1 MSSYTLLFILLTT
14 TLHSQGQRSLEEIYS
29 LKFGMNRNEVA
40 ALVATMSDSTAIDVE
55 RTDYQILSVKSVNF
69 NDGRNIIDQLR
80 IFSGKERG
88 VFAIEEEIFLKW
100 DHQQPDN
107 DNMEAHRTSLEV
119 ILNRLR
125 DRYGPENLQ
134 EKTEIGVRY
143 RKTNFVSSS
152 WKFAN
157 NRWVHVMYEPQ
168 DWELFPEMVKIVI
181 IYRDAG
187 LDPRSNYPERSPSSF
202 SNSKR

>member
-1 MSSYTLLFILLTT
+1 MRPYTLLFILLTT
-14 TLHSQGQRSLEEIYS
+14 TLHLQGQRSLEEIYS

-40 ALVATMSDSTAIDVE
+40 ASVATMSDSTAIDVE

-80 IFSGKERG
+80 IFSGKKRG
-88 VFAIEEEIFLKW
+88 VFAIEEEIFFKW

-107 DNMEAHRTSLEV
+107 DNMEAHRTSLEE

-134 EKTEIGVRY
+134 EETEIGVRY

-157 NRWVHVMYEPQ
+157 NRWIHVMYEPQ

-181 IYRDAG
+181 VYRDAD
-187 LDPRSNYPERSPSSF
+187 LDPRPN
-202 SNSKR
+202 

>member
-1 MSSYTLLFILLTT
+1 MRLYTLLFILLTT
-14 TLHSQGQRSLEEIYS
+14 TLHSQVQRSLEEIYS
-29 LKFGMNRNEVA
+29 LKFGMDRNEVA
-40 ALVATMSDSTAIDVE
+40 ASVAPMSDSTVIDVQ
-55 RTDYQILSVKSVNF
+55 RKNYQILSVKSVNI
-69 NDGRNIIDQLR
+69 NDGRRIDQLR

-107 DNMEAHRTSLEV
+107 DNMEAHRTSLNE

-125 DRYGPENLQ
+125 DRYGPENFQ
-134 EKTEIGVRY
+134 EETEIGIRF
-143 RKTNFVSSS
+143 RETNFVSSS

-157 NRWVHVMYEPQ
+157 NRWIHVMYEPQ

-187 LDPRSNYPERSPSSF
+187 LDPRQN
-202 SNSKR
+202 

>member
-40 ALVATMSDSTAIDVE
+40 ASVATMSDSTAIDVE

-88 VFAIEEEIFLKW
+88 VFAIEEEIFFKW

-107 DNMEAHRTSLEV
+107 DNMEAHRTSLEE

-134 EKTEIGVRY
+134 EETEIGVRY

-152 WKFAN
+152 WKFAK
-157 NRWVHVMYEPQ
+157 NRWIHVMYEPQ

-181 IYRDAG
+181 VYRDAD
-187 LDPRSNYPERSPSSF
+187 LDPRPN
-202 SNSKR
+202 

>member
-1 MSSYTLLFILLTT
+1 MRPYTLLFILLTT
-14 TLHSQGQRSLEEIYS
+14 TLHLQGQRSLEEIYS

-40 ALVATMSDSTAIDVE
+40 ASVATMSDSTAIDVE

-80 IFSGKERG
+80 IFFGKERG
-88 VFAIEEEIFLKW
+88 VFAIEEEIFFKW

-157 NRWVHVMYEPQ
+157 NRWIHVMYEPQ

-181 IYRDAG
+181 VYRDAD
-187 LDPRSNYPERSPSSF
+187 LDPRPN
-202 SNSKR
+202 

>member
-1 MSSYTLLFILLTT
+1 MRPYTLLFILLTT
-14 TLHSQGQRSLEEIYS
+14 TLHLQGQRSLEEIYS

-40 ALVATMSDSTAIDVE
+40 AAVASMSDSTAIDVQ
-55 RTDYQILSVKSVNF
+55 RKDYQILSVKSVNIS
-69 NDGRNIIDQLR
+69 DGRRIDQLR

-107 DNMEAHRTSLEV
+107 DNMEAHRTSLKE

-134 EKTEIGVRY
+134 EKTEIGLRY

-157 NRWVHVMYEPQ
+157 NHWVHVMYEPQ

-187 LDPRSNYPERSPSSF
+187 LDPRSN
-202 SNSKR
+202 

>member
-1 MSSYTLLFILLTT
+1 MRSYTLLFILLTT

-40 ALVATMSDSTAIDVE
+40 ASVATMSDSTAIDVE

-88 VFAIEEEIFLKW
+88 VFAIEDEIFFKW

-107 DNMEAHRTSLEV
+107 DNMEAHRTSLEE

-134 EKTEIGVRY
+134 EETEIGVRY

-157 NRWVHVMYEPQ
+157 NRWIHVMYEPQ
-168 DWELFPEMVKIVI
+168 DWELFPEMMKIVI
-181 IYRDAG
+181 VYRDG
-187 LDPRSNYPERSPSSF
+187 DLDPRPN
-202 SNSKR
+202 

>member
-1 MSSYTLLFILLTT
+1 MSSYTLLFILLMT

-29 LKFGMNRNEVA
+29 LKFGMNQKEVSA
-40 ALVATMSDSTAIDVE
+40 AVATMSDSIAIDVK
-55 RTDYQILSVKSVNF
+55 RKNYQILSVKSVNI

-88 VFAIEEEIFLKW
+88 VFAIEEELFFKW

-107 DNMEAHRTSLEV
+107 DNMEAHRTSLEE

-125 DRYGPENLQ
+125 DRYGSENLQ
-134 EKTEIGVRY
+134 EETEIGVRY

-157 NRWVHVMYEPQ
+157 NRWIHVMYEPQ

-181 IYRDAG
+181 VYRDAD
-187 LDPRSNYPERSPSSF
+187 LDPRPN
-202 SNSKR
+202 

>member
-40 ALVATMSDSTAIDVE
+40 ASVATMSDSTAIDVE
-55 RTDYQILSVKSVNF
+55 RTDYQILSVKSVNI

-107 DNMEAHRTSLEV
+107 DNMEAHRTSLEE

-125 DRYGPENLQ
+125 DRYGLENLQ
-134 EKTEIGVRY
+134 EETEIGMRY

-152 WKFAN
+152 WKFIN
-157 NRWVHVMYEPQ
+157 NRWIHVMYEPQ

-187 LDPRSNYPERSPSSF
+187 LDPRQN
-202 SNSKR
+202 

>member
-1 MSSYTLLFILLTT
+1 MRSYTLLCILLTT

-29 LKFGMNRNEVA
+29 LKFGMNRNEVSA
-40 ALVATMSDSTAIDVE
+40 AVATMSDSTSIDVE
-55 RTDYQILSVKSVNF
+55 RKDYQILSVKSVNI

-88 VFAIEEEIFLKW
+88 VFAIEEEIFFKW

-107 DNMEAHRTSLEV
+107 DNMEAHRTSLEE

-134 EKTEIGVRY
+134 EETEIGVRY

-157 NRWVHVMYEPQ
+157 NRWIHAMYEPQ
-168 DWELFPEMVKIVI
+168 NWELFPEMVKIVI
-181 IYRDAG
+181 VYRDAD
-187 LDPRSNYPERSPSSF
+187 LDPRPN
-202 SNSKR
+202 

>member
-1 MSSYTLLFILLTT
+1 MRPYTLLFILLTT
-14 TLHSQGQRSLEEIYS
+14 TLHLQGQRSLEEIYS

-40 ALVATMSDSTAIDVE
+40 ASVATMSDSTAIDVE

-80 IFSGKERG
+80 IFSERERG
-88 VFAIEEEIFLKW
+88 VFAIEEEIFFKW

-107 DNMEAHRTSLEV
+107 DNMEAHRTSLEE

-134 EKTEIGVRY
+134 EETEIGVRY

-157 NRWVHVMYEPQ
+157 NRWIHVMYEPQ

-181 IYRDAG
+181 VYRDAD
-187 LDPRSNYPERSPSSF
+187 LDPRPN
-202 SNSKR
+202 

>member
-1 MSSYTLLFILLTT
+1 MRPYTLLFILLTI
-14 TLHSQGQRSLEEIYS
+14 TLHSQDQRSLEEIYS
-29 LKFGMNRNEVA
+29 LKFGMNLNEVA
-40 ALVATMSDSTAIDVE
+40 AAVASMSDSTAIDVQ
-55 RTDYQILSVKSVNF
+55 RKDYQILSVKSVNIS
-69 NDGRNIIDQLR
+69 DRRRIDQLR

-107 DNMEAHRTSLEV
+107 DNMEAHRTSLEE

-181 IYRDAG
+181 VYRDAD
-187 LDPRSNYPERSPSSF
+187 LDPRPN
-202 SNSKR
+202 

>member
-1 MSSYTLLFILLTT
+1 
-14 TLHSQGQRSLEEIYS
+14 
-29 LKFGMNRNEVA
+29 MNRNEVA
-40 ALVATMSDSTAIDVE
+40 AAVASMSDSTAIDVQ
-55 RTDYQILSVKSVNF
+55 RKDYQILSVKSVNIS
-69 NDGRNIIDQLR
+69 DGRCIDQLR
-80 IFSGKERG
+80 IFSGKKRG

-107 DNMEAHRTSLEV
+107 ENMEAHRTSLEE

-125 DRYGPENLQ
+125 NKYGPENLQ

-157 NRWVHVMYEPQ
+157 NRWIHVMYEPQ

-187 LDPRSNYPERSPSSF
+187 LDPRSN
-202 SNSKR
+202 